1 MAILVNMGK
10 RGFILKEGFLKPG
23 DQLTVDA
30 ETALKLTKAYPN
42 ELRQIVLDTAEVKK
56 VVETIKETPV
66 TPARAEI
73 TEPEPIAEEKPK
85 KANRRKKGSK

>member
-42 ELRQIVLDTAEVKK
+42 ELRQIVVDTVEVKK

-66 TPARAEI
+66 TPAKAEI
-73 TEPEPIAEEKPK
+73 TEKEPK
-85 KANRRKKGSK
+85 KATRRKKGSK

>member
-23 DQLTVDA
+23 DQLTVDS

-42 ELRQIVLDTAEVKK
+42 ELRQIVVDAAEVKK

-66 TPARAEI
+66 TPAKAEI
-73 TEPEPIAEEKPK
+73 TEKEPK
-85 KANRRKKGSK
+85 KATRRKKGSK